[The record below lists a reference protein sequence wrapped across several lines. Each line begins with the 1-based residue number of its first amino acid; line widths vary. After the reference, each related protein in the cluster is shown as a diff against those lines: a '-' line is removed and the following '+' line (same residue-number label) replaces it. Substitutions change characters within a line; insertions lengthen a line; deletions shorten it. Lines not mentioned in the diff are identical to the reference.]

1 MKPEAINVLFI
12 VNSLQFGGA
21 EKHVV
26 TLLNHLDTARFR
38 LSLAYLKN
46 DATLM
51 SQLDRERIGGR
62 VFCCNVARKID
73 MRAVGQLAAYIRE
86 HQIDIVVCANLYS
99 LLYGWLAR
107 IWSRRHV
114 RLVEIFH
121 TTDLGS
127 VKDKCQ
133 MLLYR
138 PLIFACNKLVYV
150 CQSQRSF
157 WRARALIV
165 RHDTVIHNG
174 IDVEKFADRTTPAE
188 KLQFRQCHGFTG
200 EDYVIGL
207 CAVMRPEKAH
217 DDVLQAIASLKKE
230 GLEVKCLFIGDG
242 PERLKIE
249 QRIVALGL
257 GQQVRI
263 TGFMKDVRPAI
274 AACDAMALVSHYVET
289 FSIAALEAMALGKP
303 MIMSNVGG
311 AGEQIVDGQNGYL
324 YRRGDIVALAEAMR
338 RLHDPVQRARMSA
351 LARSMVVR
359 QFSVAT
365 MLQAY
370 ERLLVGMVN
379 AAPTAV
385 EVRNA
390 G

>member
-1 MKPEAINVLFI
+1 MKSEAINVLFI

-26 TLLNHLDTARFR
+26 TLLNHLDSARFR

-62 VFCCNVARKID
+62 VFCCDVARKID

-86 HQIDIVVCANLYS
+86 HEIDIVVCANLYS

-107 IWSRRHV
+107 IRSRRPV
-114 RLVEIFH
+114 RLVEVFH
-121 TTDLGS
+121 TTDMGT
-127 VKDKCQ
+127 VKDKFQ
-133 MLLYR
+133 MLFYR
-138 PLIFACNKLVYV
+138 PLILACDKLVYV
-150 CQSQRSF
+150 CQSQRTF
-157 WRARALIV
+157 WRIRALIA

-174 IDVEKFADRTTPAE
+174 IDVEKFSDRTTPVE
-188 KLQFRQCHGFTG
+188 KLQFRQSHGFTG

-217 DDVLQAIASLKKE
+217 DDVLQAIASLKKG
-230 GLEVKCLFIGDG
+230 GLDVKCLFIGDG

-249 QRIVALGL
+249 QRIEALGL
-257 GQQVRI
+257 AQQVRI
-263 TGFMKDVRPAI
+263 TGFLKDVRLAI

-311 AGEQIVDGQNGYL
+311 AGEQIVDGENGYL
-324 YRRGDIVALAEAMR
+324 YRRGDIVALAEAIR
-338 RLHDPVQRARMSA
+338 RLQDPVQRARMST

-359 QFSVAT
+359 QFSVAN

-370 ERLLVGMVN
+370 ERLFVGMVK
-379 AAPTAV
+379 AVPTAV